1 MWGNALGWCISLAM
15 VVGTAIG
22 LVWLNDAVSIV
33 SPRTRISLDGK
44 LGNAIELPV
53 PPVAVVPSISRKAD
67 AADVYRR
74 ALEQY
79 QQNPLAYEKFAR
91 SGLLRD
97 LEDVAG
103 IWTLVQAS
111 DCIEARLFEADPSQI
126 VNYRSERPPLD
137 GLRTLGACARRAG
150 QLLQRE
156 GRTEQAMRL
165 YEAVFSLG
173 DKLYRE
179 RLTYAQLDAGLS
191 MMAEAATLI
200 GALSESSGETQRALA
215 CRKFNEARKAWVA
228 EQLLPLQRIFSSLD
242 QTVIDGHAGDVFYF
256 ARHCPERMWRVE
268 AILKLGR
275 YRFNAG
281 RVADQRGATKLLKQ
295 LSQDPDPVIRAA
307 AAAALKL
314 TAQEYRLL
322 R

>member
-22 LVWLNDAVSIV
+22 LVWLNDAVSTV

-44 LGNAIELPV
+44 LAGAIELPV
-53 PPVAVVPSISRKAD
+53 PPVAVVPSISRNTD
-67 AADVYRR
+67 AADVYRK

-91 SGLLRD
+91 SGLLGD
-97 LEDVAG
+97 LEDVAA

-111 DCIEARLFEADPSQI
+111 ECIEARLFETDPAQI
-126 VNYRSERPPLD
+126 VNYHSERPPLD

-156 GRTEQAMRL
+156 GRTEQAMQL
-165 YEAVFSLG
+165 YEAAFSLG
-173 DKLYRE
+173 EKLYRE
-179 RLTYAQLDAGLS
+179 RLTWAQLDAGLT

-200 GALSESSGETQRALA
+200 GELSAARGDTVRALA
-215 CRKFNEARKAWVA
+215 CRQFNDARKTYVA
-228 EQLLPLQRIFSSLD
+228 EQLLPLQRILSSLD
-242 QTVIDGHAGDVFYF
+242 QTVIDRHAGDVFYF

-275 YRFNAG
+275 YRFNAE
-281 RVADQRGATKLLKQ
+281 RVGDQRGATKLLKQ
-295 LSQDPDPVIRAA
+295 LSQDADPVIRAA
-307 AAAALKL
+307 ADAALKL
-314 TAQEYRLL
+314 TAQEYRWL